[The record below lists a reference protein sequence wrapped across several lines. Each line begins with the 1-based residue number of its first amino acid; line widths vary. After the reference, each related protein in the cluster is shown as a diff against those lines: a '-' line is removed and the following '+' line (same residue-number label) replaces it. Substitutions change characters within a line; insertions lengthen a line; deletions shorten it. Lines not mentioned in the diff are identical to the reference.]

1 MILRTA
7 KRLWAPI
14 LGLTAVALLAAAC
27 GTASPAA
34 TVHAGAS
41 PSRTPAI
48 GTANP
53 ASAGVASQANAA
65 LLPVLY
71 NFGGSSA
78 ADWNLAQRTPVIFYL
93 AADGSATLGD
103 NAHHLKWTKWNN
115 VSAAAT
121 GDYYYRTGPCCNYRS
136 DAVTITANDVVRQ
149 SANKSWYDRIT
160 IRFSKSKSLT
170 IQFERIDGSGFW
182 NTVAVPGTSS
192 PSQPATTAAPTATT
206 TSGTSDYNIPS
217 QLDAAVLASVE
228 QSSHQS
234 VTRVNCVVWPTNIHM
249 FTCTIY
255 FATVGS
261 DVAGVAVAPNG
272 SSYTIESSG

>member
-1 MILRTA
+1 MMLRA
-7 KRLWAPI
+7 VKRLCAAI
-14 LGLTAVALLAAAC
+14 LGLTTVALLAAAC

-34 TVHAGAS
+34 SVHAGAS
-41 PSRTPAI
+41 PSTTPAI
-48 GTANP
+48 GTVNP

-93 AADGSATLGD
+93 AADGSAALGD
-103 NAHHLKWTKWNN
+103 NAHHLNWTKWNN

-121 GDYYYRTGPCCNYRS
+121 GDYYYRTGPCCTYRS

-160 IRFSKSKSLT
+160 IRFNKSKSIT

-192 PSQPATTAAPTATT
+192 PSQPATTAATP
-206 TSGTSDYNIPS
+206 SGTPDYNIPS

-255 FATVGS
+255 FASAGS
-261 DVAGVAVAPNG
+261 DVAGVAVTPNG

>member
-1 MILRTA
+1 V
-7 KRLWAPI
+7 KRLCAPI
-14 LGLTAVALLAAAC
+14 LGLAAVALLAAAC

-34 TVHAGAS
+34 SVHAGAS
-41 PSRTPAI
+41 TSGTPAI
-48 GTANP
+48 GTVSP

-93 AADGSATLGD
+93 AADGSAALGD
-103 NAHHLKWTKWNN
+103 KAHHLKWTKWNN

-121 GDYYYRTGPCCNYRS
+121 GNYYYRTGPCCNYRS
-136 DAVTITANDVVRQ
+136 DAVTITADDVVRQ

-160 IRFSKSKSLT
+160 IRFSKNKSLT

-182 NTVAVPGTSS
+182 NTVAVPGASS
-192 PSQPATTAAPTATT
+192 PSQPAATAAPTATSP
-206 TSGTSDYNIPS
+206 SGASDYNIPS

-228 QSSHQS
+228 QSTHQS

-255 FATVGS
+255 FASAGS
-261 DVAGVAVAPNG
+261 DVAGVAVTPNG